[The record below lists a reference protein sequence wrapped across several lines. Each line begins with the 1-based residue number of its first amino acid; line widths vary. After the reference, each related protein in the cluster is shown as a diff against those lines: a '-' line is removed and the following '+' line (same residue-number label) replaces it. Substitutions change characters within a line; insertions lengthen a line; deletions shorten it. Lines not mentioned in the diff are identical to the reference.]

1 MRADNVVAIHKEE
14 VMTMYQTAIAL
25 IFTAPFSSLA
35 LAQGV
40 GTEVQRNINQ
50 ESRIE
55 QGLKAGQLSTG
66 EAAKLERDEAR
77 IDRMEK
83 NALKDGT
90 LSQQEADRINRAQNV
105 ESGKINALKHN
116 DVTGDP
122 NSASSRRAQ
131 ADVQRNIN
139 QQSRIE
145 QGVQN
150 GSLSNKEVS
159 HLERGQA
166 RVERA
171 EARAGADGHISAG
184 EQARIQHKENK
195 QSRKIFRDKHNNR

>member
-1 MRADNVVAIHKEE
+1 
-14 VMTMYQTAIAL
+14 MTFFQTAIAL
-25 IFTAPFSSLA
+25 VFTTPLASVA

-40 GTEVQRNINQ
+40 GTEVQRDINQ

-55 QGLKAGQLSTG
+55 QGLKSGQLSTG
-66 EAAKLERDEAR
+66 EAAKLERGEAR

-83 NALKDGT
+83 NALKDGN
-90 LSQQEADRINRAQNV
+90 LSQQEANRINRAQNV
-105 ESGKINALKHN
+105 ESGRIKALKHN
-116 DVTGDP
+116 GWTG
-122 NSASSRRAQ
+122 NTTSAYSQRMQ

-150 GSLSNKEVS
+150 GSLSSKEAAN
-159 HLERGQA
+159 LERGQA
-166 RVERA
+166 RVNRA
-171 EARAGADGHISAG
+171 EARAGADGHVSAK
-184 EQARIQHKENK
+184 EHARIQHKENR